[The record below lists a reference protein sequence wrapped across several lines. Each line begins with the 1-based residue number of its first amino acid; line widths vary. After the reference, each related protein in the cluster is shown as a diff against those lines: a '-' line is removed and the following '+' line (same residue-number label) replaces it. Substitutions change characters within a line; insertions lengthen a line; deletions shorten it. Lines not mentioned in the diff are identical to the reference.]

1 VEVIVGPVDETQIN
15 QLIIEYQNT
24 TSESKKADI
33 MSKLYDIFLP
43 MFELYASVAA
53 KDNNIDPLVAQN
65 ILRQVPSLSYILEVT
80 YLEKNDLIEE
90 FFLFFIEIL
99 DKEDFNNTNQY
110 RTLISTFLNSLEDFS
125 VDLIKRHNRTA
136 DESLE
141 KLIEMELSE
150 LEEELL

>member
-125 VDLIKRHNRTA
+125 ADLIKRHNRTA

>member
-1 VEVIVGPVDETQIN
+1 MGPVDETQIN
-15 QLIIEYQNT
+15 QLIIEYQNA
-24 TSESKKADI
+24 TSEGKKADI

-65 ILRQVPSLSYILEVT
+65 ILRQVPSLSYVLEVT

-99 DKEDFNNTNQY
+99 DREDFNNTNQY

-125 VDLIKRHNRTA
+125 ADLIKRHNRTA

>member
-1 VEVIVGPVDETQIN
+1 MGPVDETQIN

>member
-1 VEVIVGPVDETQIN
+1 MGPVDETQIN

-125 VDLIKRHNRTA
+125 ADLIKRHNRTA

>member
-1 VEVIVGPVDETQIN
+1 
-15 QLIIEYQNT
+15 
-24 TSESKKADI
+24 

-65 ILRQVPSLSYILEVT
+65 ILKQVPSLSYILEVT

-99 DKEDFNNTNQY
+99 DKEDFSNTNQY

-125 VDLIKRHNRTA
+125 ADLIKRHNRTA

>member
-1 VEVIVGPVDETQIN
+1 MGPVDETQIN

-125 VDLIKRHNRTA
+125 TDLIKRHNRTA

>member
-1 VEVIVGPVDETQIN
+1 VGPVDETQIN
-15 QLIIEYQNT
+15 QLIIEYQNAV
-24 TSESKKADI
+24 SESRKADI

-65 ILRQVPSLSYILEVT
+65 ILKQVPSLSYILEVT

-99 DKEDFNNTNQY
+99 DKEDFSNTNQY

-125 VDLIKRHNRTA
+125 ADLIKRHNRTA

>member
-1 VEVIVGPVDETQIN
+1 VGPVDETQIN

-125 VDLIKRHNRTA
+125 ADLIKRHNRTA

>member
-1 VEVIVGPVDETQIN
+1 MGPVDETQIN
-15 QLIIEYQNT
+15 QLIIEYQNAV
-24 TSESKKADI
+24 SESRKADI

-65 ILRQVPSLSYILEVT
+65 ILKQVPSLSYILEVT

-99 DKEDFNNTNQY
+99 DKEDFSNTNQY

-125 VDLIKRHNRTA
+125 ADLIKRHNRTA

>member
-1 VEVIVGPVDETQIN
+1 VGPVDETQIN